1 MPTINMHQA
10 KSQLSKLVRMAE
22 DGEEIIIARNGR
34 PAVKLV
40 PASPGPRRLGLWA
53 KDRVNQPPGWDE
65 KIPLEEIFPD
75 LFD

>member
-34 PAVKLV
+34 PAV
-40 PASPGPRRLGLWA
+40 
-53 KDRVNQPPGWDE
+53 
-65 KIPLEEIFPD
+65 
-75 LFD
+75 